1 MHGNST
7 GRDKLGQEILWSS
20 RGQQVIMQW
29 EKQYME
35 LCVDALDIQ
44 LTDRVL
50 EIGSGLAYSSSR
62 IQTFK
67 PQSHVIVECDLET
80 LQRARMFA
88 ARHNR
93 VEIMP
98 GTWQKVLP
106 ELDQYDCVFFDDYP
120 SRWHEFL
127 DIVLKHCAAGA
138 RITGYL
144 ARELDLTRSGCQVM
158 LSRVQV
164 DVPEHC
170 NYFPN
175 ETALVPVITVTDPVI
190 AAGASDISLTSP
202 VKLLLPQ
209 VSKRFQRAF
218 NSTTSRLVQALHAD
232 TKFSR
237 ERQHIAEI
245 REFLLAHDTATFL
258 SEQSAECDDTEIC
271 SRMDDKV
278 LDSREETSVG
288 RQQVDEGP
296 IHYDDKESRQNYLRT
311 LRSKAALS
319 KSVR

>member
-1 MHGNST
+1 MTVFSLTTIRYQNS
-7 GRDKLGQEILWSS
+7 
-20 RGQQVIMQW
+20 
-29 EKQYME
+29 
-35 LCVDALDIQ
+35 
-44 LTDRVL
+44 
-50 EIGSGLAYSSSR
+50 
-62 IQTFK
+62 K
-67 PQSHVIVECDLET
+67 PNNYL
-80 LQRARMFA
+80 
-88 ARHNR
+88 
-93 VEIMP
+93 
-98 GTWQKVLP
+98 
-106 ELDQYDCVFFDDYP
+106 

-245 REFLLAHDTATFL
+245 PAWMIKYWIPERKL
-258 SEQSAECDDTEIC
+258 QSDA
-271 SRMDDKV
+271 SK
-278 LDSREETSVG
+278 
-288 RQQVDEGP
+288 
-296 IHYDDKESRQNYLRT
+296 
-311 LRSKAALS
+311 SKAALS